1 MEILEIV
8 RQLGEEI
15 QKDDRYKNLESAK
28 MMQGIDVNLQSLIE
42 DFNMNRSIMMKETEK
57 TAPDNARIEELQ
69 NKLESL
75 YQEVMANDN
84 MKAFVDASQE
94 MDKLL
99 SQINGIIQFY
109 VTGEESCSPDSCESC
124 GGGCNGCH

>member
-1 MEILEIV
+1 MDVMEIA

-28 MMQGIDVNLQSLIE
+28 MMQGMDISLQSLIE
-42 DFNMNRSIMMKETEK
+42 DFNTSRSIMMKEMEK
-57 TAPDNARIEELQ
+57 TTPDNEKVEELQ
-69 NKLESL
+69 KKLEAL
-75 YQEVMANDN
+75 YQEVMANNN

-99 SQINGIIQFY
+99 SQINGVIQFY
-109 VTGEESCSPDSCESC
+109 VTGEEACSPDACASC
-124 GGGCNGCH
+124 GGGCGGQH